1 MTATLTLAGY
11 EQTKVKLA
19 QLEER
24 LAHLEQRDNLSQQH
38 LDEARLS
45 YEQMIG
51 QYRRELKLFEATHP
65 DIGAKQ

>member
-24 LAHLEQRDNLSQQH
+24 LAHLEQHGNLSQQH
-38 LDEARLS
+38 LEEARLS
-45 YEQMIG
+45 YEQMIS

-65 DIGAKQ
+65 DIAAKR